1 MTGYNESEKSPL
13 NSPFS
18 KKQVNSMKTL
28 EEIKKR
34 LTEHKE
40 EIRDKYGVI
49 IIGVFGSY
57 ARGRQN
63 KMSDIDILIEVE
75 RPIGLKYF
83 ELWDYIEKL
92 LSCEVDLVRAKL
104 LREEIREGILKEV
117 VSI

>member
-1 MTGYNESEKSPL
+1 M
-13 NSPFS
+13 FS
-18 KKQVNSMKTL
+18 IYFWDMPCKGL
-28 EEIKKR
+28 
-34 LTEHKE
+34 
-40 EIRDKYGVI
+40 
-49 IIGVFGSY
+49 
-57 ARGRQN
+57 
-63 KMSDIDILIEVE
+63 ILIEIE